1 MCDFPK
7 LNRKMFE
14 ALADIEAGR
23 FVFVVAR
30 KHSNGLDAAIE
41 DVIIGEVLNPR
52 LVLERHCKANGK
64 DLDERLCLPV
74 ILPPGL
80 HADEVH
86 GFRPVRTEKALW
98 IEYTREGPIYLD
110 RASED

>member
-23 FVFVVAR
+23 FVFVVAL
-30 KHSNGLDAAIE
+30 KSSEATDAAIE
-41 DVIIGEVLNPR
+41 DVIHGEILDLQVALDNYCR
-52 LVLERHCKANGK
+52 RTGK
-64 DLDERLCLPV
+64 TKEDRLCLPV

-80 HADEVH
+80 HADDVH
-86 GFRPVRTEKALW
+86 GFRPVRTETALW

-110 RASED
+110 RASEN

>member
-23 FVFVVAR
+23 FVFVVAL
-30 KHSNGLDAAIE
+30 KASEVTEADIENVIVFEILDPKMALDDYCRRTGKLIE
-41 DVIIGEVLNPR
+41 G
-52 LVLERHCKANGK
+52 
-64 DLDERLCLPV
+64 RLCLPV

-80 HADEVH
+80 KPDDVH
-86 GFRPVRTEKALW
+86 GFRPVRTETALW
-98 IEYTREGPIYLD
+98 IEYTREGPIHV
-110 RASED
+110 

>member
-1 MCDFPK
+1 MSEFAH
-7 LNRKMFE
+7 LSRKMFE

-30 KHSNGLDAAIE
+30 KHSDGLDAAIE

-64 DLDERLCLPV
+64 DIDERLCLPV

-80 HADEVH
+80 HADDVH
-86 GFRPVRTEKALW
+86 GFRPVRTETSLW

-110 RASED
+110 RASEN